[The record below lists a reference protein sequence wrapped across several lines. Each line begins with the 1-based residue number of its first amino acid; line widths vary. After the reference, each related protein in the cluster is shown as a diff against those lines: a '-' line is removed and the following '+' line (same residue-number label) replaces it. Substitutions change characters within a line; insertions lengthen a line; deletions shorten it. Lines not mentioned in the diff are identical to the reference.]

1 MLRNWL
7 WLAVLL
13 LAAAAVAAGAVWWR
27 PTSAAD
33 TRRLGPTIEVKRGEM
48 VVTMKEGGELRAD
61 SRTVISNELRWPVV
75 IQEVVAEG
83 TLVKEGDTI
92 IQFECRELDESITQ
106 QELALTSADNTYT
119 QAHENLQL
127 RSKELDNKVRKAEQA
142 IIDAEEDEKRY
153 VEGDWPVQKNEADS
167 AIQIAQRDLALA
179 KAKLDF
185 KLKVNEDKELN
196 SPYSANE
203 IEAEKLGVQR
213 LELSL
218 EKAQSNKMIL
228 LKYTN
233 PRQIRKLKMGV
244 EDAELDLER
253 TRLEAKTQL
262 RVAEA
267 AEEAAKAKL
276 EMQTEKLAEYREDEG
291 KLLVKAERTG
301 LVVYD
306 TGGSRYRPSEVTIE
320 VGARITSRQ
329 QLMIIPDMD
338 SLLVRTRVYESMINQ
353 VRPGQKAF
361 IYLDA
366 RGDVTLTGTVSRV
379 AVLPDSQ
386 DHWSRSAVKVYQV
399 HITFDEPVSSLN
411 LKPSMTAQVEL
422 ELARLKDVLSVPVAA
437 VHSKGKQAYCW
448 RVRGGEAKAVPI
460 QVGRMNERRVEVRAG
475 LEAGDAVLLV
485 PPETGEETKQEPGAE
500 DEEVAAPGGGKGTRA
515 DEGAGPKPP
524 KGGGSRGGGKPSG
537 GGKPPSGGKGRR

>member
-1 MLRNWL
+1 VLRNWL

-13 LAAAAVAAGAVWWR
+13 LVAGAATAGAIWWR
-27 PTSAAD
+27 PARSATA
-33 TRRLGPTIEVKRGEM
+33 RSLGPTAEVTRGEM
-48 VVTMKEGGELRAD
+48 VVTMNVGGELRAD

-92 IQFECRELDESITQ
+92 VQFECRELTDAITQ
-106 QELALTSADNTYT
+106 QELNLTSAENTHT
-119 QAHENLQL
+119 QAYENLQL
-127 RSKELDNKVRKAEQA
+127 RRKELDNKVRKAEQA
-142 IIDAEEDEKRY
+142 VVDADEDQRRY
-153 VEGDWPVQKNEADS
+153 VEGDWPVEKNEADA

-179 KAKLDF
+179 KATLEF

-218 EKAQSNKMIL
+218 ERAQSSKMIL
-228 LKYTN
+228 LKYAN

-244 EDAELDLER
+244 EDAKLDLER

-267 AEEAAKAKL
+267 AEAAAEAKL
-276 EMQTEKLAEYREDEG
+276 EMQKERLTEYQEDEG

-306 TGGSRYRPSEVTIE
+306 TGGSRWQPSQVTIE
-320 VGARITSRQ
+320 VGARVNSRQ

-338 SLLVRTRVYESMINQ
+338 SLLVRVRVYESMIDQ
-353 VRPGQKAF
+353 VKVGQKAF
-361 IYLDA
+361 IHLEV
-366 RGDVTLTGTVSRV
+366 RGDVTLTGTVARV

-386 DHWSRSAVKVYQV
+386 DHWSRSAVKVYKV
-399 HITFDEPVSSLN
+399 HIEFDEPVSTLN
-411 LKPSMTAQVEL
+411 LKPGMTAKVEL
-422 ELARLKDVLSVPVAA
+422 EVARLDNVLTVPVAA
-437 VHSKGKQAYCW
+437 VHSRGKQAYCW
-448 RVRGGEAKAVPI
+448 RVEGGEARAVPVL
-460 QVGRMNERRVEVRAG
+460 VGRMNERRVEIRGG
-475 LEAGDAVLLV
+475 LSADDVILLV
-485 PPETGEETKQEPGAE
+485 PPDAGEEADQEEGKE
-500 DEEVAAPGGGKGTRA
+500 DGEGTPPGGKTGMKA
-515 DEGAGPKPP
+515 P
-524 KGGGSRGGGKPSG
+524 KGGRPSGGKPSG
-537 GGKPPSGGKGRR
+537 GGRGRR